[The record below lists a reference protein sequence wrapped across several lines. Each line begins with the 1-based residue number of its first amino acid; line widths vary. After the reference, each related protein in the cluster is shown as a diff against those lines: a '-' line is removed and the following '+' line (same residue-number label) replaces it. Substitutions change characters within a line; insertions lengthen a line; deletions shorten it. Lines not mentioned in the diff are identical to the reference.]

1 MKIKLPI
8 RLTQTPQAV
17 SLEFDSD
24 QETLL
29 LLDSQGQP
37 LGRITWGA
45 MIGFIRQS
53 VGESPRAEKR
63 DYSRAPLVVKVEY
76 QTSEGSRIE
85 GLTGDLSGGGLFIET
100 STPLPQGTTLTVE
113 FGLPDTPTERLQATA
128 QVAWA
133 RRDAERYLFPSGMGV
148 QFTNISPEAKSK
160 IIEFV
165 DALNRARGKAQ

>member
-1 MKIKLPI
+1 MKIKLPV
-8 RLTQTPQAV
+8 RLTQTPRGV

-53 VGESPRAEKR
+53 VGKSPRAEKR
-63 DYSRAPLVVKVEY
+63 DYSRAPLAVKVEY
-76 QTSEGSRIE
+76 QTSEGSRID
-85 GLTGDLSGGGLFIET
+85 GLTGDLGGGGLFIET
-100 STPLPQGTTLTVE
+100 STPLPQGITLTVE
-113 FGLPDTPTERLQATA
+113 FGLPETPSERIRATG

-148 QFTNISPEAKSK
+148 QFTNISAEAKSK

>member
-1 MKIKLPI
+1 MKIQLPV

-37 LGRITWGA
+37 LGSIPWGA
-45 MIGFIRQS
+45 MIDFIRQS
-53 VGESPRAEKR
+53 VGKSPRAEKR
-63 DYSRAPLVVKVEY
+63 DYSRAPLGVKVEY
-76 QTSEGSRIE
+76 QTSEGSRID
-85 GLTGDLSGGGLFIET
+85 GLTGDLGGGGLFIET
-100 STPLPQGTTLTVE
+100 STPLPQGITLTVE
-113 FGLPDTPTERLQATA
+113 FGLPETPSERIRATGR
-128 QVAWA
+128 VAWA
-133 RRDAERYLFPSGMGV
+133 RRNAERYLFPSGMGV